1 VESTRLIPVADIVS
15 LKDRGKFQ
23 GISGGVVAL
32 SNSLGPILGGIFTE
46 KLGWRYCFYITLP
59 FTCVSLV
66 VIIFVLPL
74 RKVAGSVREKLKKID
89 YAGSVLTLVWAMLVI
104 LALSWAGTTYSWTSP
119 AVLVP
124 LIVGIVLGAVFVVM
138 EAKWIP
144 LPLIPMHIFKNATV
158 SASMATTFA
167 NGVGFFVTLYYL
179 PQYLQVVRGL
189 SPLAAAIDMLPLTF
203 IQTFFVFL

>member
-1 VESTRLIPVADIVS
+1 MS

-32 SNSLGPILGGIFTE
+32 ANSLGPVLGGIFTE
-46 KLGWRYCFYITLP
+46 KLGWRYCFYIVLP
-59 FTCVSLV
+59 FTGLSLV
-66 VIIFVLPL
+66 VIFFVLPL
-74 RKVAGSVREKLKKID
+74 RKVSGSIREKLKKID
-89 YAGSVLTLVWAMLVI
+89 YSGAVLTLVWAMLVI
-104 LALSWAGTTYSWTSP
+104 LALSWAGTTYAWTSA

-124 LIVGIVLGAVFVVM
+124 LIVGIVLAMLFVVM
-138 EAKWIP
+138 ETKWIP
-144 LPLIPMHIFKNATV
+144 LPLMPMHIFKNATV

-179 PQYLQVVRGL
+179 PQYLQVVRGE
-189 SPLAAAIDMLPLTF
+189 SPLEAAVDMLPLTF